1 MWCAGC
7 SNIVAWPLKYLERG
21 QLKAVLGGWDPSD
34 RKFLKPDEIS
44 LAVPWEMFARMVK
57 RYRESFLI
65 RPTWAMVKKK
75 IELSRKV
82 WKEK

>member
-1 MWCAGC
+1 
-7 SNIVAWPLKYLERG
+7 
-21 QLKAVLGGWDPSD
+21 LKAVLGGWDPSD
-34 RKFLKPDEIS
+34 RKFLKPDEIT
-44 LAVPWEMFARMVK
+44 LAVPWERFARMVK
-57 RYRESFLI
+57 RYRESFLT